1 MLKSTLLNLI
11 RITEVP
17 AFSLPMTIVQV
28 QALKTEMESIEIEA
42 PKSFCPKDLG
52 VSGKIV
58 GAKWKEF
65 L

>member
-1 MLKSTLLNLI
+1 
-11 RITEVP
+11 
-17 AFSLPMTIVQV
+17 MTIVQD

-42 PKSFCPKDLG
+42 PKSFCPKDSG

-58 GAKWKEF
+58 GAKRREF

>member
-1 MLKSTLLNLI
+1 MEKN
-11 RITEVP
+11 
-17 AFSLPMTIVQV
+17 
-28 QALKTEMESIEIEA
+28 EMKA

-58 GAKWKEF
+58 GTKWKEF